1 MVCVPILAFNRFKG
15 ELIEISDIIKYC
27 PSYMQKDFMSI
38 MLKITQNQKR
48 SSTLENVENDIDDEN

>member
-1 MVCVPILAFNRFKG
+1 MGYFLLFLYWIRFEIDKMVCVPILAFNRFKG

-38 MLKITQNQKR
+38 MLKIT
-48 SSTLENVENDIDDEN
+48 